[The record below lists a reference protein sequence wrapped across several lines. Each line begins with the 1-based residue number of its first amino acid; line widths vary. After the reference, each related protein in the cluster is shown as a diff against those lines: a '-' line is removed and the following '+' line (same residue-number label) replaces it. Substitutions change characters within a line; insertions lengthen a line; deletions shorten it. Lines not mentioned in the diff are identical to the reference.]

1 MFRKIL
7 VPLDGSQL
15 SERILKH
22 VEEIADCLKAKI
34 TLITVGSAPLT
45 AIAAESAANIKRE
58 SEKYLH
64 NTADRLRAKG
74 LEVSW
79 SYLEGEISSEIVSYA
94 SKNQFELIAMATHG
108 GGEIAWLLGS
118 VAERVVSHSAV
129 PVLLMRVAEFKLP
142 LLKEENFLMP

>member
-7 VPLDGSQL
+7 VPLDRSHM

-22 VEEIADCLKAKI
+22 VEDLARCLQAKV
-34 TLITVGSAPLT
+34 TLITVGNVPLT
-45 AIAAESAANIKRE
+45 PIAADAAADVKRE

-64 NTADRLRAKG
+64 NTADRLRSKG
-74 LEVSW
+74 LNVSW
-79 SYLEGEISSEIVSYA
+79 SYLEGDIASEIVSYA
-94 SKNQFELIAMATHG
+94 SENNFELISMATHG

-118 VAERVVSHSAV
+118 IAERVVSHSSV
-129 PVLLMRVAEFKLP
+129 PVLLVRVAEFRLP